1 MATRTKGSDSNLAA
15 ANKDGTGGL
24 AIDKGTV
31 LGLLIALGGIVGGL
45 LLERGSLADIAQGT
59 AALIVLGGT
68 VGAVLVG
75 TPFADVIA
83 AIRELKYVFFDPGV
97 SSQAM
102 LEQLIGFATKARR
115 NGIVSLEE
123 EADRIED
130 PFLRKAINLAIDVA
144 ELTELKHAMQLDQ
157 EMEERRLLSRA
168 KVFESAGGY
177 SPTIGIIGAVLGLIQ
192 VMKNLAN
199 IEEVG
204 RGIAVAFVAT
214 IYGVGAANLLFLP
227 VANKIRG
234 RAKRRIELT
243 ELMLEG
249 VAGIVEGLNPKMIRR
264 KLESLAGD
272 PDAKPAPVAN
282 DVPVRARIEV

>member
-1 MATRTKGSDSNLAA
+1 MADSN
-15 ANKDGTGGL
+15 KEGSGL
-24 AIDKGTV
+24 SIDKGTV
-31 LGLLIALGGIVGGL
+31 LGLLIAVGAIVGGL
-45 LLERGSLADIAQGT
+45 LLEKGSLADIAQGT

-68 VGAVLVG
+68 IGAVLVG

-83 AIRELKYVFFDPGV
+83 AVRELKYVFFDPAR

-102 LEQLIGFATKARR
+102 LEQLIEFATKARR
-115 NGIVSLEE
+115 HGIVSLEE
-123 EADRIED
+123 DADRIED

-144 ELTELKHAMQLDQ
+144 ELTELKHTMQIDQ

-214 IYGVGAANLLFLP
+214 VYGVGAANLLFLP
-227 VANKIRG
+227 VASKIRD
-234 RAKRRIELT
+234 RVKRRMETT
-243 ELMLEG
+243 EMILEG
-249 VAGIVEGLNPKMIRR
+249 VASIVEGMNPKMIRR
-264 KLESLAGD
+264 KLESLSGEPA
-272 PDAKPAPVAN
+272 AKPAPVRGAP
-282 DVPVRARIEV
+282 PVTARVEV

>member
-1 MATRTKGSDSNLAA
+1 MADSNPAA
-15 ANKDGTGGL
+15 RNKDAGPGL
-24 AIDKGTV
+24 SIDKGTV
-31 LGLLIALGGIVGGL
+31 LGLLIAVGGILGGL
-45 LLERGSLADIAQGT
+45 LLEKGSLADIAQGT

-68 VGAVLVG
+68 VGAVLIS

-83 AIRELKYVFFDPGV
+83 AVRELKYVFFEPAA
-97 SSQAM
+97 SSQAI
-102 LEQLIGFATKARR
+102 LEQLIVFATKARR

-123 EADRIED
+123 DVDRIED

-144 ELTELKHAMQLDQ
+144 ELTELKHTMQIDQ

-199 IEEVG
+199 IDEVG

-227 VANKIRG
+227 AASKIRG
-234 RAKRRIELT
+234 RAKRRIETT
-243 ELMLEG
+243 ELILEG
-249 VAGIVEGLNPKMIRR
+249 VAAVVEGMNPKMIRR

-272 PDAKPAPVAN
+272 PDVKPVPVQPA
-282 DVPVRARIEV
+282 VPVRARIEV